1 MWKKDSEIKKI
12 CWVRYSEKSCK
23 WILYTKE
30 GEDEDVPAKCVFA
43 FDSYPVATQ
52 FVGTRGEAV
61 DTNILYAIT
70 EFVECGYV
78 FIGVF
83 NKSCYLPIDRKEE

>member
-43 FDSYPVATQ
+43 FDSCLELNSD
-52 FVGTRGEAV
+52 FVTLMLDSE
-61 DTNILYAIT
+61 LEFAI
-70 EFVECGYV
+70 C
-78 FIGVF
+78 
-83 NKSCYLPIDRKEE
+83 C